1 MNNILSF
8 TRGFF
13 LKISETEANKNG
25 NELLKHPVRIL
36 LQTTARPRGTRDH
49 EQVLYL
55 RTWIISFDLAQ

>member
-13 LKISETEANKNG
+13 LIISEIEANKNG

-36 LQTTARPRGTRDH
+36 LQTTARPRGTRDY

-55 RTWIISFDLAQ
+55 RT